1 MARRA
6 ETRLM
11 GVSIALIHYP
21 VVDKNGRLV
30 ATSITN
36 FDIHDLARTA
46 KTFGAW
52 RFYLVNP
59 IPAQKW
65 FARRIIYHWK
75 EGFGAQYNPTR
86 QEAIELVA
94 LVDDLSQICEDTVAA
109 TAREPVFVATSAKA
123 LANRISFGQLRE
135 RVRQDKEEFCI
146 LLGTGWGLHPSLLED
161 IDIFLEPIQGV
172 GEYNH
177 LSVRAAAAIILDRL
191 LSKEQRP

>member
-1 MARRA
+1 
-6 ETRLM
+6 M
-11 GVSIALIHYP
+11 GVSIALVHYP
-21 VVDKNGRLV
+21 VLDKNGRLV

-46 KTFGAW
+46 KTFGVW

-59 IPAQKW
+59 IPAQQW

-86 QEAIELVA
+86 QTAVELVT
-94 LVDDLSQICEDTVAA
+94 LVDDLGQISEDTFAVKGS
-109 TAREPVFVATSAKA
+109 EPVFVATSAKQ
-123 LANRISFGQLRE
+123 LANRLTFAQLRD
-135 RVRQDKEEFCI
+135 RIRQGKEEFCI
-146 LLGTGWGLHPSLLED
+146 AFGTGWGLHPSLLED

-191 LSKEQRP
+191 LGGAQSHNA